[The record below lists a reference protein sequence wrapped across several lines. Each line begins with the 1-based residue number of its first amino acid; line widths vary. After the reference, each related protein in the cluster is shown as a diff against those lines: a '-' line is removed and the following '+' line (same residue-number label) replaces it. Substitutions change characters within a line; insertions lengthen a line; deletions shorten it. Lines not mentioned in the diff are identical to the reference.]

1 MQKEKRAKEENDY
14 LKSKQ
19 SAWQQFQNRNQTKRR
34 SLVAQGV
41 ISDRTLSTNSSVWVL
56 IDSFQEGQ
64 HFPYIR
70 WSEAN
75 FWGSSD

>member
-56 IDSFQEGQ
+56 IDSF
-64 HFPYIR
+64 
-70 WSEAN
+70 
-75 FWGSSD
+75 